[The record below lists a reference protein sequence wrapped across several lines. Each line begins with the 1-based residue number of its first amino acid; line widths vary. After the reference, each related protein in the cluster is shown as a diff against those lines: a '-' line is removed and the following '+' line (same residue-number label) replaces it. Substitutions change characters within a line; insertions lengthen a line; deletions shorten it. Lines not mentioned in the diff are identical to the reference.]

1 MSFFALGVNHQTAS
15 VELREQ
21 IAFNPEKLSALL
33 AAQSQHPELND
44 MVVVSTC
51 NRTEVY
57 AMSDNVDIVLNWLAQ
72 KNGVDVKQLQ
82 NHVYRYENAQAVTHL
97 MRVASGLDSL
107 MLGEPQILGQV
118 KSALTLAKE
127 AEIVSQDLNRIFE
140 YAFYAAKRV
149 RSETAVGSHAVSMG
163 YAVAQLAIQVFS
175 HPEKLTI
182 LVVAAGEMNSLVAK
196 YLAEMGVGKIIIC
209 NRTQARAETLAQE
222 IAHRVDVEIID
233 FDQLA
238 AHLHRADVIS
248 SCTGSLHQ
256 VIPYA
261 DVKAALKKRRYQ
273 QMLLVDLAVPR
284 DIDPKIEKLD
294 GVYLYGVDDLQSVID
309 ENLAQRRQAA
319 VEAEVMV
326 NQLATELMTQQKVN
340 QAGSTIHAYR
350 EHGEVLRQE
359 ELQLATQRI
368 AKGENAEKV
377 LAEFSHRL
385 TQKLLH
391 PTSILLR
398 EAAKAEDPGVFEL
411 MRDNLHDVMDKRR
424 KPKHEDLSL
433 MDKTIDI

>member
-15 VELREQ
+15 VELREK

-33 AAQSQHPELND
+33 AQQSHAEYLND

-57 AMSDNVDIVLNWLAQ
+57 AMSDNPDMVLNWLAQ
-72 KNGVDVKQLQ
+72 ANHIDVKQLS

-118 KSALTLAKE
+118 KTALSLAKD
-127 AEIVSQDLNRIFE
+127 AETVSSNLNRIFE

-163 YAVAQLAIQVFS
+163 YAVAQLALQVFS
-175 HPEKLTI
+175 KPEQLTVM
-182 LVVAAGEMNSLVAK
+182 VVAAGEMNSLVAK
-196 YLAEMGVGKIIIC
+196 HLAEMGVGKIIIC
-209 NRTQARAETLAQE
+209 NRTRSRAEALAQE
-222 IAHRVDVEIID
+222 IAHRAKVEIID
-233 FDQLA
+233 FAQLA
-238 AHLHRADVIS
+238 ENLHRADVIS

-256 VIPYA
+256 VIYFK
-261 DVKAALKKRRYQ
+261 DVKAALKKRKYK

-284 DIDPKIEKLD
+284 DIEAKVESLD

-326 NQLATELMTQQKVN
+326 NQLATELVIQQKVN
-340 QAGSTIHAYR
+340 LAGATIQAYR
-350 EHGEVLRQE
+350 EHGESLRQE
-359 ELQLATQRI
+359 ELALALERLQ
-368 AKGENAEKV
+368 KGEAAEQV
-377 LAEFSHRL
+377 LQEFSYRL
-385 TQKLLH
+385 SNKLLH

-398 EAAKAEDPGVFEL
+398 HAATAEDPAYFEML
-411 MRDNLHDVMDKRR
+411 ERELADVAEKRR
-424 KPKHEDLSL
+424 KPKR
-433 MDKTIDI
+433 

>member
-33 AAQSQHPELND
+33 AEQSQHPELND
-44 MVVVSTC
+44 LVVVSTC

-57 AMSDNVDIVLNWLAQ
+57 AMSEHPEQVLDWLAHV
-72 KNGVDVKQLQ
+72 NGIDAKQLSR
-82 NHVYRYENAQAVTHL
+82 HVYRYENAQAVSHL

-118 KSALTLAKE
+118 KTALSLAKDSHT
-127 AEIVSQDLNRIFE
+127 VSQQLNRIFE

-163 YAVAQLAIQVFS
+163 YAVAQLALQVFS
-175 HPEKLTI
+175 HPEKLTVM
-182 LVVAAGEMNSLVAK
+182 VVAAGEMNSLVAK
-196 YLAEMGVGKIIIC
+196 HLAEMGVAKILIC
-209 NRTQARAETLAQE
+209 NRTRARAEALAQE
-222 IAHRVDVEIID
+222 IAHRVEVEIIE
-233 FDQLA
+233 FDQLVA
-238 AHLHRADVIS
+238 NLHRADVIS

-256 VIPYA
+256 VIAYPE
-261 DVKAALKKRRYQ
+261 VKAALKKRRYQ

-284 DIDPKIEKLD
+284 DIDPKIENLD

-319 VEAEVMV
+319 VEAELMV
-326 NQLATELMTQQKVN
+326 NQLVTELVTHQKVQ
-340 QAGSTIHAYR
+340 QAGATIHAYR
-350 EHGEVLRQE
+350 EHGESLRQE
-359 ELQLATQRI
+359 ELNLAMARI
-368 AKGENAEKV
+368 AKGEDAAQV
-377 LAEFSHRL
+377 MQEFSYRL

-398 EAAKAEDPGVFEL
+398 EAAKGDEPECFEF
-411 MRDNLHDVMDKRR
+411 MQENLAATAKRR
-424 KPKHEDLSL
+424 RK
-433 MDKTIDI
+433 

>member
-15 VELREQ
+15 VELREK
-21 IAFNPEKLSALL
+21 IAFNPEKLSILL
-33 AAQSQHPELND
+33 AEQSQHPVLND

-57 AMSDNVDIVLNWLAQ
+57 AMSDNVDMVLNWLAQ
-72 KNGVDVKQLQ
+72 TNGIDPKQLQ

-118 KSALTLAKE
+118 KTALSLAKE
-127 AEIVSQDLNRIFE
+127 FKTVSQNLNRIFE

-163 YAVAQLAIQVFS
+163 YAVAQLALQVFS
-175 HPEKLTI
+175 RPEQLTVM
-182 LVVAAGEMNSLVAK
+182 VVAAGEMNTLVAK
-196 YLAEMGVGKIIIC
+196 HLAEMGVGKIIIC
-209 NRTQARAETLAQE
+209 NRTRARAENLAQE
-222 IAHRVDVEIID
+222 IAHRADVEIID

-238 AHLHRADVIS
+238 ANLHRADVIS

-256 VIPYA
+256 VIHYL

-284 DIDPKIEKLD
+284 DIDPKVEKLD

-326 NQLATELMTQQKVN
+326 NQLATELITQQKLRK
-340 QAGSTIHAYR
+340 AGSTIHAYR
-350 EHGEVLRQE
+350 DYGESLCQE
-359 ELQLATQRI
+359 ELATAMQRI
-368 AKGENAEKV
+368 AKGESAETV

-391 PTSILLR
+391 PTSIMLR
-398 EAAKAEDPGVFEL
+398 EAAKAEDPSYFEML
-411 MRDNLHDVMDKRR
+411 QNSLQDVVQHRR
-424 KPKHEDLSL
+424 KVKH
-433 MDKTIDI
+433 

>member
-15 VELREQ
+15 VELRER
-21 IAFNPEKLSALL
+21 IAFNPERLKDLL
-33 AAQSQHPELND
+33 TAQNDHQILND

-57 AMSDNVDIVLNWLAQ
+57 AMAESADMVLDWLAET
-72 KNGVDVKQLQ
+72 NNIDVKHLS
-82 NHVYRYENAQAVTHL
+82 NHVYRYENTDAVSHL

-118 KSALTLAKE
+118 KTALSIAKD
-127 AEIVSQDLNRIFE
+127 AEVVSQNLNKIFE

-163 YAVAQLAIQVFS
+163 YAVAQLSLQVFS
-175 HPEKLTI
+175 KPEDLT
-182 LVVAAGEMNSLVAK
+182 VMMVAAGEMNNLVAK
-196 YLAEMGVGKIIIC
+196 HLAEMGVAKVMIC
-209 NRTQARAETLAQE
+209 NRGRERAEQLAQE
-222 IAHRVDVEIID
+222 IAHRVDVEIIPFPD
-233 FDQLA
+233 LA
-238 AHLHRADVIS
+238 QHLHRADVIS

-256 VIPYA
+256 VISYT
-261 DVKAALKKRRYQ
+261 DVKVALKQRRYQ

-284 DIDPKIEKLD
+284 DIDPKVESLD
-294 GVYLYGVDDLQSVID
+294 GVYLYGVDDLQTVIE

-326 NQLATELMTQQKVN
+326 NQLVTQLVTQQKIN
-340 QAGSTIHAYR
+340 DAAGTIHAYR
-350 EHGEVLRQE
+350 EQGEQWSQRELELAMSRIQSNEDAIQVL
-359 ELQLATQRI
+359 
-368 AKGENAEKV
+368 KD
-377 LAEFSHRL
+377 FSHRM

-398 EAAKAEDPGVFEL
+398 QAAQDEDPSHIEWIQENFIDIFE
-411 MRDNLHDVMDKRR
+411 KQR
-424 KPKHEDLSL
+424 KPR
-433 MDKTIDI
+433 

>member
-21 IAFNPEKLSALL
+21 IAFNPEKLTALL
-33 AAQSQHPELND
+33 EQQSHIPELND

-57 AMSDNVDIVLNWLAQ
+57 AMSENADMVLNWLAQ
-72 KNGVDVKQLQ
+72 SNGIDVKQLS

-118 KSALTLAKE
+118 KSALSLAKD
-127 AEIVSQDLNRIFE
+127 AEIVSANLNRIFE

-163 YAVAQLAIQVFS
+163 YAVAQLALQVFS
-175 HPEKLTI
+175 KPEQLTVM
-182 LVVAAGEMNSLVAK
+182 VVAAGEMNSLVAK
-196 YLAEMGVGKIIIC
+196 HLAEMGVGKIIIC
-209 NRTQARAETLAQE
+209 NRTRARAEALAQE
-222 IAHRVDVEIID
+222 IAHRVEVEIID
-233 FDQLA
+233 FSALA
-238 AHLHRADVIS
+238 ENLHRADVIS

-256 VIPYA
+256 VIHFA
-261 DVKAALKKRRYQ
+261 DVKVALKKRRYK
-273 QMLLVDLAVPR
+273 QMLMVDLAVPR
-284 DIDPKIEKLD
+284 DIDAKVESLD
-294 GVYLYGVDDLQSVID
+294 GVYLYGVDDLQTVIE

-326 NQLATELMTQQKVN
+326 NQLATDLITQQKVN
-340 QAGSTIHAYR
+340 LAGSTIHAYR
-350 EHGEVLRQE
+350 EHGETLRQE
-359 ELQLATQRI
+359 ELTLAMNRLQ
-368 AKGENAEKV
+368 KGEDAAQVMQE
-377 LAEFSHRL
+377 LSHRL

-391 PTSILLR
+391 PTSIVLR
-398 EAAKAEDPGVFEL
+398 HAATAEDPAYFEML
-411 MRDNLHDVMDKRR
+411 EQELVNVAENRR
-424 KPKHEDLSL
+424 KPK
-433 MDKTIDI
+433 K

>member
-21 IAFNPEKLSALL
+21 IAFNPEKLTQLL
-33 AAQSQHPELND
+33 EQQGQNQDLNE

-57 AMSDNVDIVLNWLAQ
+57 AMSENSDMVLNWLAQ
-72 KNGVDVKQLQ
+72 ANGIDVKQLL

-118 KSALTLAKE
+118 KSALSLAKT
-127 AEIVSQDLNRIFE
+127 AHTVSPHLNRIFE

-163 YAVAQLAIQVFS
+163 YAVAQLALQVFS
-175 HPEKLTI
+175 KPEKLTVM
-182 LVVAAGEMNSLVAK
+182 VVAAGEMNSLVAK
-196 YLAEMGVGKIIIC
+196 HLAEMGVGKVLIC
-209 NRTQARAETLAQE
+209 NRTAARAETLAQE

-233 FDQLA
+233 FSALA
-238 AHLHRADVIS
+238 ENLYRADVIS

-256 VIPYA
+256 VISYA
-261 DVKAALKKRRYQ
+261 DVKIALKKRRYQ

-284 DIDPKIEKLD
+284 DIEPKVKSLD

-309 ENLAQRRQAA
+309 DNLAQRRQA
-319 VEAEVMV
+319 VMV
-326 NQLATELMTQQKVN
+326 NQLATELLTQQKVKK
-340 QAGSTIHAYR
+340 AGSTIHAYR
-350 EHGEVLRQE
+350 EQGEVFRQE
-359 ELQLATQRI
+359 ELALAMTRI
-368 AKGENAEKV
+368 ANGENAEQV
-377 LAEFSHRL
+377 LQEFSHRL

-398 EAAKAEDPGVFEL
+398 EAAKVEDPAYFEML
-411 MRDNLHDVMDKRR
+411 QEGLQEVVAKRR
-424 KPKHEDLSL
+424 KAKH
-433 MDKTIDI
+433 

>member
-33 AAQSQHPELND
+33 AEQSQHPELND
-44 MVVVSTC
+44 LVVVSTC

-57 AMSDNVDIVLNWLAQ
+57 AMSEHPEQVLDWLAHV
-72 KNGVDVKQLQ
+72 NGIDAKQLSR
-82 NHVYRYENAQAVTHL
+82 HVYRYENAQAVSHL

-118 KSALTLAKE
+118 KTALSLAKDSHT
-127 AEIVSQDLNRIFE
+127 VSQQLNRIFE

-163 YAVAQLAIQVFS
+163 YAVAQLALQVFS
-175 HPEKLTI
+175 HPEKLTVM
-182 LVVAAGEMNSLVAK
+182 VVAAGEMNSLVAK
-196 YLAEMGVGKIIIC
+196 HLAEMGVAKILIC
-209 NRTQARAETLAQE
+209 NRTRARAEALAQE
-222 IAHRVDVEIID
+222 IAHRVEVEIIE

-238 AHLHRADVIS
+238 ANLHRADVIS

-256 VIPYA
+256 VIAYPE
-261 DVKAALKKRRYQ
+261 VKAALKKRRYQ

-284 DIDPKIEKLD
+284 DIDPKIENLD

-319 VEAEVMV
+319 VEAELMV
-326 NQLATELMTQQKVN
+326 NQLVTELVTHQKVQ
-340 QAGSTIHAYR
+340 QAGATIHAYR
-350 EHGEVLRQE
+350 EHGESLRQE
-359 ELQLATQRI
+359 ELNLAMARI
-368 AKGENAEKV
+368 AKGEDAAQV
-377 LAEFSHRL
+377 LQEFSYRL

-398 EAAKAEDPGVFEL
+398 EAAKGDEPECFEF
-411 MRDNLHDVMDKRR
+411 MQENLAATAKRR
-424 KPKHEDLSL
+424 RK
-433 MDKTIDI
+433 

>member
-21 IAFNPEKLSALL
+21 VAFNAERLRDLL
-33 AAQSQHPELND
+33 TQQHRHADLND

-57 AMSDNVDIVLNWLAQ
+57 AMTEHADLILNWLAET
-72 KNGVDVKQLQ
+72 NGIEIKQLLH
-82 NHVYRYENAQAVTHL
+82 HVYRYQDAQAVTHL

-118 KSALTLAKE
+118 KSALALSKDAQT
-127 AEIVSQDLNRIFE
+127 VSSDLNRIFE

-163 YAVAQLAIQVFS
+163 YAVAQLALQVFS
-175 HPEKLTI
+175 QPEKLT
-182 LVVAAGEMNSLVAK
+182 VMMVAAGEMNTLVAK
-196 YLAEMGVGKIIIC
+196 HLAEMGVAKVIIC
-209 NRTQARAETLAQE
+209 NRSQARAEQLSQE
-222 IAHRVDVEIID
+222 IAHQVEVEIIA

-238 AHLHRADVIS
+238 DNLHRADVVS

-256 VIPYA
+256 VIFYQ
-261 DVKAALKKRRYQ
+261 DIKAALKKRRYN

-284 DIDPKIEKLD
+284 DIDPKVETLD

-326 NQLATELMTQQKVN
+326 SQLASQLLTQQKIL

-350 EHGEVLRQE
+350 AHSEQQQQLELGKALADLQKGQAPEEVMT
-359 ELQLATQRI
+359 QLA
-368 AKGENAEKV
+368 
-377 LAEFSHRL
+377 HRL
-385 TQKLLH
+385 TKKLMH

-398 EAAKAEDPGVFEL
+398 EAAQHEHPDYFEWMKNQLNDVFEHE
-411 MRDNLHDVMDKRR
+411 RN
-424 KPKHEDLSL
+424 PKNTAD
-433 MDKTIDI
+433 

>member
-21 IAFNPEKLSALL
+21 VAFNPEKLTQLL
-33 AAQSQHPELND
+33 AVQSQNHDLND

-57 AMSDNVDIVLNWLAQ
+57 AMSDNADMVMNWLAQ
-72 KNGVDVKQLQ
+72 ANGIDVKQLF

-118 KSALTLAKE
+118 KSALSLAKD
-127 AEIVSQDLNRIFE
+127 AHTVSPHLNRIFE

-163 YAVAQLAIQVFS
+163 YAVAQLALQVFS
-175 HPEKLTI
+175 KPEKLTVM
-182 LVVAAGEMNSLVAK
+182 VVAAGEMNSLVAK
-196 YLAEMGVGKIIIC
+196 HLAEMGVGKVLIC
-209 NRTQARAETLAQE
+209 NRTRARAETLAQA

-233 FDQLA
+233 FSALA
-238 AHLHRADVIS
+238 ENLYRADVIS

-256 VIPYA
+256 VISYT
-261 DVKAALKKRRYQ
+261 DVKTALKKRRYQ

-284 DIDPKIEKLD
+284 DIDSKVKSLD
-294 GVYLYGVDDLQSVID
+294 GVYLYGVDDLQSVIND
-309 ENLAQRRQAA
+309 NLAQRRQAA

-326 NQLATELMTQQKVN
+326 NQLVTELLTQQKVKN
-340 QAGSTIHAYR
+340 AGSTIHAYR
-350 EHGEVLRQE
+350 EQGEVFRQE
-359 ELQLATQRI
+359 ELALAMTRM
-368 AKGENAEKV
+368 ANGENAEQV
-377 LAEFSHRL
+377 LQEFSHRL

-398 EAAKAEDPGVFEL
+398 EAAKVEDPAYFEML
-411 MRDNLHDVMDKRR
+411 QEDLQNVVAKRR
-424 KPKHEDLSL
+424 KAKH
-433 MDKTIDI
+433 

>member
-21 IAFNPEKLSALL
+21 VAFNPEKLSQLL
-33 AAQSQHPELND
+33 AEQSQNHDLND

-57 AMSDNVDIVLNWLAQ
+57 AMSENADMVMDWLAQ
-72 KNGVDVKQLQ
+72 VNDIDVKYLL

-118 KSALTLAKE
+118 KSAFALAKD
-127 AEIVSQDLNRIFE
+127 AHTVSANLNGIFE

-163 YAVAQLAIQVFS
+163 YAVAQLALQVFS
-175 HPEKLTI
+175 QPEKLTVM
-182 LVVAAGEMNSLVAK
+182 VVAAGEMNSLVAK
-196 YLAEMGVGKIIIC
+196 HLAEMGVGRVLIC
-209 NRTQARAETLAQE
+209 NRTRERAEALAQE
-222 IAHRVDVEIID
+222 ISHRVEVEIID
-233 FDQLA
+233 FAELSE
-238 AHLHRADVIS
+238 HLYRADVIS

-256 VIPYA
+256 VISYL
-261 DVKAALKKRRYQ
+261 DVKKALKKRRYQ

-284 DIDPKIEKLD
+284 DIEPKVASLD

-309 ENLAQRRQAA
+309 DNLAQRRQAA
-319 VEAEVMV
+319 LEAEIMV
-326 NQLATELMTQQKVN
+326 NQLATELLTQQKVKH
-340 QAGSTIHAYR
+340 AGSTIYAFR
-350 EHGEVLRQE
+350 EQGDVLRQE
-359 ELQLATQRI
+359 ELAWAMSRITQ
-368 AKGENAEKV
+368 GESIEKV
-377 LAEFSHRL
+377 MEIFSHRL

-398 EAAKAEDPGVFEL
+398 HAAQQEDPSHFEWL
-411 MRDNLHDVMDKRR
+411 RDNLQEIFEKRR
-424 KPKHEDLSL
+424 KSKHE
-433 MDKTIDI
+433 K

>member
-33 AAQSQHPELND
+33 AEQSQHPELND
-44 MVVVSTC
+44 LVVVSTC

-57 AMSDNVDIVLNWLAQ
+57 AMSEHPEQVLDWLAHV
-72 KNGVDVKQLQ
+72 NGIDAKQLSR
-82 NHVYRYENAQAVTHL
+82 HVYRYENAQAVSHL

-118 KSALTLAKE
+118 KTALSLAKDSHT
-127 AEIVSQDLNRIFE
+127 VSQQLNRIFE

-163 YAVAQLAIQVFS
+163 YAVAQLALQVFS
-175 HPEKLTI
+175 HPAKLTVM
-182 LVVAAGEMNSLVAK
+182 VVAAGEMNSLVAK
-196 YLAEMGVGKIIIC
+196 HLAEMGVAKILIC
-209 NRTQARAETLAQE
+209 NRTRARAETLAQE
-222 IAHRVDVEIID
+222 IAHRVEVEIIE

-238 AHLHRADVIS
+238 ANLHRADVIS

-256 VIPYA
+256 VIAYPE
-261 DVKAALKKRRYQ
+261 VKAALKKRRYQ

-284 DIDPKIEKLD
+284 DIDPKIENLD

-319 VEAEVMV
+319 VEAELMV
-326 NQLATELMTQQKVN
+326 NQLVTELVTHQKVQ
-340 QAGSTIHAYR
+340 QAGATIHAYR
-350 EHGEVLRQE
+350 EHGESLRQE
-359 ELQLATQRI
+359 ELNLAMARI
-368 AKGENAEKV
+368 AKGEDAAQV
-377 LAEFSHRL
+377 MQEFSYRL

-398 EAAKAEDPGVFEL
+398 EAAKGDEPECFEF
-411 MRDNLHDVMDKRR
+411 MQENLAATIKSRR
-424 KPKHEDLSL
+424 K
-433 MDKTIDI
+433 

>member
-21 IAFNPEKLSALL
+21 VAFNAERLKDLL
-33 AAQSQHPELND
+33 AQQRNHAHLND

-57 AMSDNVDIVLNWLAQ
+57 AMTEHADILLNWLAQ
-72 KNGVDVKQLQ
+72 TNGIDIKQLLH
-82 NHVYRYENAQAVTHL
+82 HVYRYEDAQAVTHL

-118 KSALTLAKE
+118 KSALALSKE
-127 AEIVSQDLNRIFE
+127 SHTVSRDLNRIFE
-140 YAFYAAKRV
+140 YAFYAAKRG

-163 YAVAQLAIQVFS
+163 YAVAQLALQVFS
-175 HPEKLTI
+175 NPEKLT
-182 LVVAAGEMNSLVAK
+182 VMMVAAGEMNTLVAK
-196 YLAEMGVGKIIIC
+196 HLAEMGVAKVIIC
-209 NRTQARAETLAQE
+209 NRSRERAESLAQE
-222 IAHRVDVEIID
+222 IAHQVEVEIIG

-238 AHLHRADVIS
+238 ANLHRADVVS

-256 VIPYA
+256 VIFYQ
-261 DVKAALKKRRYQ
+261 DVKAALKKRRYN

-284 DIDPKIEKLD
+284 DIDSKVETLD

-326 NQLATELMTQQKVN
+326 SQLASQLLTHQKIQ
-340 QAGSTIHAYR
+340 QAGSTIQMYR
-350 EHGEVLRQE
+350 EFSQQQSQDEIARALTDLNKGHDAEDVLKQF
-359 ELQLATQRI
+359 A
-368 AKGENAEKV
+368 
-377 LAEFSHRL
+377 HRL
-385 TQKLLH
+385 TQKMMH

-398 EAAKAEDPGVFEL
+398 EAAQHESPDYFEWMKEQLTDVFE
-411 MRDNLHDVMDKRR
+411 HQR
-424 KPKHEDLSL
+424 KPKNNLDR
-433 MDKTIDI
+433 

>member
-33 AAQSQHPELND
+33 AEQSQHPELND
-44 MVVVSTC
+44 LVVVSTC

-57 AMSDNVDIVLNWLAQ
+57 AMSEHPEQVLDWLAHV
-72 KNGVDVKQLQ
+72 NGIDAKQLSR
-82 NHVYRYENAQAVTHL
+82 HVYRYENAQAVSHL

-118 KSALTLAKE
+118 KTALSLAKDSHT
-127 AEIVSQDLNRIFE
+127 VSQQLNRIFE

-163 YAVAQLAIQVFS
+163 YAVAQLALQVFS
-175 HPEKLTI
+175 HPEKLTVM
-182 LVVAAGEMNSLVAK
+182 VVAAGEMNSLVAK
-196 YLAEMGVGKIIIC
+196 HLAEMGVAKILIC
-209 NRTQARAETLAQE
+209 NRTRARAETLAQE
-222 IAHRVDVEIID
+222 IAHRVEVEIIE
-233 FDQLA
+233 FDRLA
-238 AHLHRADVIS
+238 ANLHRADVIS

-256 VIPYA
+256 VIAYPE
-261 DVKAALKKRRYQ
+261 VKAALKKRRYQ

-284 DIDPKIEKLD
+284 DIDPKIENLD

-326 NQLATELMTQQKVN
+326 NQLVTELVTHQKVQ
-340 QAGSTIHAYR
+340 QAGATIHAYR
-350 EHGEVLRQE
+350 EHGESLRQE
-359 ELQLATQRI
+359 ELNLAMARI
-368 AKGENAEKV
+368 AKGEDAAQV
-377 LAEFSHRL
+377 MQEFSYRL

-398 EAAKAEDPGVFEL
+398 EAAKGDEPECFEF
-411 MRDNLHDVMDKRR
+411 MQENLAATAKRR
-424 KPKHEDLSL
+424 RK
-433 MDKTIDI
+433 

>member
-33 AAQSQHPELND
+33 AEQSQHPELND
-44 MVVVSTC
+44 LVVVSTC

-57 AMSDNVDIVLNWLAQ
+57 AMSEHPEQVLDWLAHV
-72 KNGVDVKQLQ
+72 NGIDAKQLSR
-82 NHVYRYENAQAVTHL
+82 HVYRYENAQAVSHL

-118 KSALTLAKE
+118 KTALSLAKDSHT
-127 AEIVSQDLNRIFE
+127 VSQQLNRIFE

-163 YAVAQLAIQVFS
+163 YAVAQLALQVFS
-175 HPEKLTI
+175 HPEKLTVM
-182 LVVAAGEMNSLVAK
+182 VVAAGEMNSLVAK
-196 YLAEMGVGKIIIC
+196 HLAEMGVAKILIC
-209 NRTQARAETLAQE
+209 NRTRARAETLAQE
-222 IAHRVDVEIID
+222 IAHRVEVEIIE

-238 AHLHRADVIS
+238 ANLHRADVIS

-256 VIPYA
+256 VIAYPE
-261 DVKAALKKRRYQ
+261 VKAALKKRRYQ

-284 DIDPKIEKLD
+284 DIDPKIENLD

-319 VEAEVMV
+319 VEAELMV
-326 NQLATELMTQQKVN
+326 NQLVTELVTHQKVQ
-340 QAGSTIHAYR
+340 QAGATIHAYR
-350 EHGEVLRQE
+350 EHGESLRQE
-359 ELQLATQRI
+359 ELNLAMARI
-368 AKGENAEKV
+368 AKGEDAAQV
-377 LAEFSHRL
+377 LQEFSYRL

-398 EAAKAEDPGVFEL
+398 EAAKGDEPECFEF
-411 MRDNLHDVMDKRR
+411 MQENLAATAKRR
-424 KPKHEDLSL
+424 RK
-433 MDKTIDI
+433 

>member
-21 IAFNPEKLSALL
+21 VAFNPEKLRDLL
-33 AAQSQHPELND
+33 AEQRHDHVLND

-57 AMSDNVDIVLNWLAQ
+57 AMADNAEMVLDWLAQ
-72 KNGVDVKQLQ
+72 KNGIDVKQLQ
-82 NHVYRYENAQAVTHL
+82 NHIYRYENSNAVTHL

-107 MLGEPQILGQV
+107 MLGEPQIMGQV
-118 KSALTLAKE
+118 KSALTLAKD
-127 AEIVSQDLNRIFE
+127 AEVVSAQLNRIFE

-163 YAVAQLAIQVFS
+163 YAVAQLALQVFS
-175 HPEKLTI
+175 QPEKLTVM
-182 LVVAAGEMNSLVAK
+182 VVAAGEMNSLVAK
-196 YLAEMGVGKIIIC
+196 HLAEMGVAKILIC
-209 NRTQARAETLAQE
+209 NRGVERAEQLAQE
-222 IAHRVDVEIID
+222 ISHRVEVEVLP
-233 FDQLA
+233 FAALA
-238 AHLHRADVIS
+238 ENLHRADVIS

-256 VIPYA
+256 VISYIE
-261 DVKAALKKRRYQ
+261 VKAALKKRRYK

-284 DIDPKIEKLD
+284 DIEPKVKTLD

-326 NQLATELMTQQKVN
+326 NQLATQLMIQQKVS
-340 QAGSTIHAYR
+340 QAGATIQLYR
-350 EHGEVLRQE
+350 EQGDQVRQKELDYALECIQNGED
-359 ELQLATQRI
+359 ATQVMQQF
-368 AKGENAEKV
+368 A
-377 LAEFSHRL
+377 HRL

-391 PTSILLR
+391 PTSLLLR
-398 EAAKAEDPGVFEL
+398 EVAKAENPAYFEDIKDSL
-411 MRDNLHDVMDKRR
+411 EEIF
-424 KPKHEDLSL
+424 KHQR
-433 MDKTIDI
+433 

>member
-21 IAFNPEKLSALL
+21 IAFNPEKLSELL
-33 AAQSQHPELND
+33 QQQSHLQSLND
-44 MVVVSTC
+44 LVVVSTC

-57 AMSDNVDIVLNWLAQ
+57 AMSDNVDTVLHWLAHV
-72 KNGVDVKQLQ
+72 NGIDSKKLS

-118 KSALTLAKE
+118 KTALSLAKE
-127 AEIVSQDLNRIFE
+127 ANTVSSELNRIFE

-149 RSETAVGSHAVSMG
+149 RSETAVGSHAISMG
-163 YAVAQLAIQVFS
+163 YAVAQLAMQVFS
-175 HPEKLTI
+175 KPESLTI
-182 LVVAAGEMNSLVAK
+182 MVVAAGEMNSLVAK
-196 YLAEMGVGKIIIC
+196 HLAEMGIGKVLIC
-209 NRTQARAETLAQE
+209 NRTRARAENLAQE
-222 IAHRVDVEIID
+222 IAHRVEVEIIE
-233 FDQLA
+233 FDQLSEN
-238 AHLHRADVIS
+238 LHRADVIS

-256 VIPYA
+256 VIHYN
-261 DVKAALKKRRYQ
+261 DVKTALKKRRYQ

-284 DIDPKIEKLD
+284 DIDPKVESLD
-294 GVYLYGVDDLQSVID
+294 GVYLYGVDDLQTVID

-326 NQLATELMTQQKVN
+326 NQLATELMTQQRVKG
-340 QAGSTIHAYR
+340 AGHTIQSYR
-350 EHGEVLRQE
+350 NHGEHLAEE
-359 ELQLATQRI
+359 ELALALAQL
-368 AKGENAEKV
+368 KSGESAEDILK
-377 LAEFSHRL
+377 AFSHRL

-398 EAAKAEDPGVFEL
+398 QAAKAEDPAYLEMMQTEL
-411 MRDNLHDVMDKRR
+411 EDVAQNRR
-424 KPKHEDLSL
+424 KIKR
-433 MDKTIDI
+433 